1 MNRCRSI
8 LFECCNMFR
17 ASISFIGS
25 KTILRINRI
34 IVYHHP
40 VPGHLGNDRCRT
52 DGNAL
57 CISLDNRYLR
67 NCHFRNR
74 HCIIKQQIRLRRSL
88 CNRLPHCL
96 IRCLQNIDLI
106 NPVRTDR
113 AKSGCH
119 CLLHDDI
126 IQFFSFCR

>member
-74 HCIIKQQIRLRRSL
+74 HCTLSSRSG
-88 CNRLPHCL
+88 CGDNCAIACRIASYVACRIL
-96 IRCLQNIDLI
+96 ISSILSG
-106 NPVRTDR
+106 TDR